1 MEVTGAIL
9 KQFKNASEH
18 TMKKR
23 RSLAAMAKS
32 SDCTEGIQFEVHA
45 NRETHN
51 PSTRVNSKKLRTVNK
66 HMTLPG
72 HYKTL

>member
-1 MEVTGAIL
+1 MEVTSAIL

-23 RSLAAMAKS
+23 RSLATMAKS
-32 SDCTEGIQFEVHA
+32 SDCTEDIQFETHA
-45 NRETHN
+45 NGETHN
-51 PSTRVNSKKLRTVNK
+51 PSTRGNSKKLMTVNK

-72 HYKTL
+72 HYITL